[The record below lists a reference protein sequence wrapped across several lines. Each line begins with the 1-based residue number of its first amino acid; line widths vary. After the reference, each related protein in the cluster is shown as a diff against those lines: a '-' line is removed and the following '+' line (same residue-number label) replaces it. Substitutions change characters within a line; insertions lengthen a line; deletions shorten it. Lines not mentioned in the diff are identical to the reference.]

1 MGISK
6 VVGVQK
12 KTEKC
17 KSKDEIIDLSINW
30 QGDGD
35 SVLVAGDFNNW
46 QPEQMMQGEN
56 GIWTIKK
63 KLQAGKCYLKFIV
76 DGKWVINENLES
88 VTDAEGNI
96 NNQINVQ
103 SHHKRQESSS
113 VGLKQISQEHKENI
127 ATSEELDMKETD
139 TIKRSNKAKSKDK
152 KVSKCAED
160 RNESNDSTSSVT
172 ETENTVIIKDSEEK
186 ENIFNDQQFQSEVSI
201 KEKDDK
207 TNIKNLESKANIESS
222 RKELVQNKDETKSSQ
237 GTHEVEQKSV
247 DEDARKSNEDNGS
260 SDKESKKENENLQPV
275 NEITGSLT
283 KEDNAQENSLKIK
296 TQEI

>member
-1 MGISK
+1 MGILLSENKSDAKTSKPTEKISK

-12 KTEKC
+12 KTEKF

-103 SHHKRQESSS
+103 SLHKRQESSS
-113 VGLKQISQEHKENI
+113 VGLKQISQEHKENV
-127 ATSEELDMKETD
+127 ATSEDLDMKETD

-152 KVSKCAED
+152 KVTKCAED

-186 ENIFNDQQFQSEVSI
+186 ENIV
-201 KEKDDK
+201 
-207 TNIKNLESKANIESS
+207 
-222 RKELVQNKDETKSSQ
+222 
-237 GTHEVEQKSV
+237 
-247 DEDARKSNEDNGS
+247 
-260 SDKESKKENENLQPV
+260 
-275 NEITGSLT
+275 
-283 KEDNAQENSLKIK
+283 
-296 TQEI
+296 